1 MAPQTPP
8 DEISVPAKTF
18 FNKNHEATT
27 MMAEA
32 AHTPMCKLFSN
43 LLKDAFSSAFTTK
56 TPMSEANTPKPA
68 RAKGAIASFKP
79 TPSPREPAPAKAAA
93 APIAIVARMDP

>member
-8 DEISVPAKTF
+8 DEISVPENTF
-18 FNKNHEATT
+18 CNKNHEATT

-32 AHTPMCKLFSN
+32 AQTPMCKLFSS
-43 LLKDAFSSAFTTK
+43 LLKEAFSSAFTTK
-56 TPMSEANTPKPA
+56 TPMSEASTPKPA

-79 TPSPREPAPAKAAA
+79 TPSPREPAPANAAA
-93 APIAIVARMDP
+93 APMAMVAKMDP